1 MYVPI
6 FHKIKYLIIVV
17 NYDLKSIALSKD
29 ILIIMMVESTVA
41 ETSWC
46 IFIRVLV
53 SLGNNLAGVAFVIS
67 SALLRACNSTR
78 FVFTHL
84 SLPCSVCG
92 DSSGDL

>member
-1 MYVPI
+1 MYRG
-6 FHKIKYLIIVV
+6 KLIILQFEKHASLLQKYFDHRDDRVYRRRGV
-17 NYDLKSIALSKD
+17 FAGSR
-29 ILIIMMVESTVA
+29 
-41 ETSWC
+41 
-46 IFIRVLV
+46 IFIRVPV

-67 SALLRACNSTR
+67 SALLRACNGTR

>member
-1 MYVPI
+1 MA
-6 FHKIKYLIIVV
+6 
-17 NYDLKSIALSKD
+17 NYDLQFEKHASHYRPGIFDRRDGGVDRRRDTGSR
-29 ILIIMMVESTVA
+29 
-41 ETSWC
+41 
-46 IFIRVLV
+46 IFIRVPV

-67 SALLRACNSTR
+67 SALLRACNGAR